1 MKEIY
6 IVGIGSYS
14 EVMYELA
21 TDCGYTVKGF
31 YDAYDGDYVSEVMGK
46 PVLGHFDECVCEDIK
61 CKDFIV
67 AVGDN
72 IIRHRIM
79 SKIDKCEGNLPTL
92 IHPTAKISTSVH
104 LGKGV
109 YIHMGAV
116 VWTKAQIN
124 DFSIISPNTVI
135 AHHAKIGKACLIS
148 VSSVV
153 GARVCVDDYTMFGIG
168 SIAITGIDRI
178 GKNVM
183 LGAGTTVT
191 KNIEDNV
198 LAVGSPARVI
208 KQREPIE

>member
-21 TDCGYTVKGF
+21 VDCGYIVKGF
-31 YDAYDGDYVSEVMGK
+31 YDAYDGDHISEIMGK
-46 PVLGHFDECVCEDIK
+46 TVLGHFAKCTCEDIK
-61 CKDFIV
+61 GKYFIV

-72 IIRHRIM
+72 KIRHSIM
-79 SKIDKCEGNLPTL
+79 SRIDDYGGYLPTL
-92 IHPTAKISTSVH
+92 IHPDAKISSSAQI
-104 LGKGV
+104 GKGV
-109 YIHMGAV
+109 YMHMGVV
-116 VWTKAQIN
+116 VWTKAVIG
-124 DFSIISPNTVI
+124 DFSIVSPNTVI
-135 AHHAKIGKACLIS
+135 AHHAKVGNACLIS

-153 GARVCVDDYTMFGIG
+153 GARVCVGDYTMFGIG
-168 SIAITGIDRI
+168 SIAITGVNNI

-183 LGAGTTVT
+183 LGAGTTAT
-191 KNIEDNV
+191 KDIEDNV